1 MMVKTMYRCQGHHLR
16 YPWKKRTRCCP
27 GPGRWAMIEE
37 RPRRLSWKRSST
49 ADPPLKRPRQRRWRS
64 RLRPRPWAY
73 GNGRGALAEFD
84 KDIDRRFAEYAC
96 RQQKLLD
103 DFHVEVEVFTR
114 AQEKLESGLVKVN
127 EDLTRITSIN
137 DKRYAQRSAADQ
149 ERDSK
154 LEAAA
159 ASARRAAEAVA
170 RLANV
175 PSEAPVLKFAEA
187 PAAAPTDSTQSRTH
201 QVHRESHDRKSL
213 K

>member
-1 MMVKTMYRCQGHHLR
+1 M
-16 YPWKKRTRCCP
+16 
-27 GPGRWAMIEE
+27 
-37 RPRRLSWKRSST
+37 
-49 ADPPLKRPRQRRWRS
+49 
-64 RLRPRPWAY
+64 AY

-84 KDIDRRFAEYAC
+84 KDIDRSFAEYAC

-127 EDLTRITSIN
+127 EDLNRMTSIN

-175 PSEAPVLKFAEA
+175 PSTTCHDAEIRRGTGRGA
-187 PAAAPTDSTQSRTH
+187 HGLR
-201 QVHRESHDRKSL
+201 
-213 K
+213 